1 MRVTARFVAVP
12 MLALTLALTA
22 GAARAEN
29 LMETV
34 ESSAQFGIWA
44 SAVEAAGL
52 SDQLAEDGPYTVFAP
67 TNEAFARLPA
77 GSVEALLKPENHEQL
92 VRLVAYHLAK
102 GRFASERLEGRM
114 TQIESLQG
122 DVIEIEGRY
131 DELLVDAA
139 EAVETDIPSSNGVIH
154 AIDNVIL
161 PEWQNPA
168 VKPRAGTRW

>member
-1 MRVTARFVAVP
+1 MRVKTRFVALAL
-12 MLALTLALTA
+12 LALTLALTA

-34 ESSAQFGIWA
+34 ESSGKFGIWA

-52 SDQLAEDGPYTVFAP
+52 SDELAKDGPYTVFAP
-67 TNEAFARLPA
+67 TDEAFGRLPE
-77 GSVEALLKPENHEQL
+77 GSIEALLEPENHEQL

-102 GRFASERLEGRM
+102 GRFESGRFEGRI
-114 TQIESLQG
+114 TRIESLQG

-131 DELLVDAA
+131 DEILVDAA
-139 EAVETDIPSSNGVIH
+139 EAVETDIPSSNGIIH

-161 PEWQNPA
+161 PH
-168 VKPRAGTRW
+168 